1 MRCNAT
7 DIPSAP
13 QAAEAAAGLHHEEGP
28 AVLLIGYGNLLRSDD
43 GVGPAVVSRLAAS
56 FFDNPDCVT
65 ITTHQLTP
73 ELAVDVARAQRVVF
87 VDASVDLPAGKA
99 RVRRVRPVSSGS
111 HPLGHHMSPEAVLEL
126 ARTVF
131 GGGEGVGGE
140 GGGGGTPKAWVVAVG
155 VSNLSVGDR
164 LSPPVSRT
172 AGRLSRHLAH
182 RIRRWSTRATAPEGQ
197 VASKKGS

>member
-1 MRCNAT
+1 MSCNAT
-7 DIPSAP
+7 ETSGSR
-13 QAAEAAAGLHHEEGP
+13 QAAFDREEEGP
-28 AVLLIGYGNLLRSDD
+28 AVLFIGYGNLLRSDD

-56 FFDNPDCVT
+56 FFDNPDCAT

-73 ELAVDVARAQRVVF
+73 ELAVDVARAKRVVF

-99 RVRRVRPVSSGS
+99 RVRRVLPESKGA
-111 HPLGHHMSPEAVLEL
+111 HALGHHMSPESVMEL

-131 GGGEGVGGE
+131 GGGGGDREKVEGS
-140 GGGGGTPKAWVVAVG
+140 GTPKAWAVAVG

-182 RIRRWSTRATAPEGQ
+182 RIRRWSTRATVPAGP
-197 VASKKGS
+197 VAMMKGSQ